1 MAKWAIVTGPTAGI
15 GAAYAKLLAAKGYNL
30 VLVSRDLK
38 RLKQTAADLTASH
51 AIETQVLSADLTTDK
66 GIATLADFIAKN
78 EIEVLINNAGFG
90 LNSSFVKSSAADEQ
104 SVVNILVTAPMQ
116 LSHAVLPQM
125 VARKSGTIV
134 NVSSVAGYF
143 AAGHYS
149 AAKAYVTVLTESM
162 HAEVGKHGV
171 NVSALCPGFTKT
183 EFHQRAKMKMD
194 ALPSFMWL
202 DADFLVAKSWADAQA
217 GKAISIPGWQYRVMV
232 WIAKNAPRAWMR
244 RTGITLRSKQ
254 R

>member
-1 MAKWAIVTGPTAGI
+1 MTKWALVTGPTAGI
-15 GAAYAKLLAAKGYNL
+15 GAAYAKLLASKGFNL

-38 RLKQTAADLTASH
+38 RLKQTAADLTAKH
-51 AIETQVLSADLTTDK
+51 GIETQVLSADLTTEK
-66 GIATLADFIAKN
+66 GIAALSDFIAKN

-125 VARKSGTIV
+125 MSRKSGTIV

-162 HAEVGKHGV
+162 HAEVSKHGV

-194 ALPSFMWL
+194 ALPEFMWL
-202 DADFLVAKSWADAQA
+202 NADFLVAKSWADAQR
-217 GKAISIPGWQYRVMV
+217 GKAISIPGWQYRLMV

>member
-30 VLVSRDLK
+30 VLVSRDLE
-38 RLKQTAADLTASH
+38 RLKQTAADLTAKH
-51 AIETQVLSADLTTDK
+51 GVETQVLSADLTTDK
-66 GIATLADFIAKN
+66 GIASLADFIAKN
-78 EIEVLINNAGFG
+78 EIEVLINNAGYG

-104 SVVNILVTAPMQ
+104 AVVNILVAAPMQ

-162 HAEVGKHGV
+162 HAEVSKHGV

-194 ALPSFMWL
+194 ALPNFMWL

>member
-1 MAKWAIVTGPTAGI
+1 VAKWAIVTGPTAGI

-149 AAKAYVTVLTESM
+149 AAKAYVTVLTESI

-171 NVSALCPGFTKT
+171 KVSALCPGFTKT

-194 ALPSFMWL
+194 ALPKFMWL
-202 DADFLVAKSWADAQA
+202 DADFLVAQSWADAQA

-232 WIAKNAPRAWMR
+232 WIAQNAPRAWMR

>member
-1 MAKWAIVTGPTAGI
+1 MSKWAIVTGPTAGI

-38 RLKQTAADLTASH
+38 RLEQTAADLTAKH
-51 AIETQVLSADLTTDK
+51 AIETKVLSADLTTDK
-66 GIATLADFIAKN
+66 GIASLADFIAKN

-162 HAEVGKHGV
+162 HAEVSKHGV

-244 RTGITLRSKQ
+244 RTGITLRSRQ

>member
-1 MAKWAIVTGPTAGI
+1 MIKWAIVTGPTAGI

-30 VLVSRDLK
+30 VLVSRDLG
-38 RLKQTAADLTASH
+38 RLKQTAADLTAKH
-51 AIETQVLSADLTTDK
+51 AIETQVLTADLTTDK

-149 AAKAYVTVLTESM
+149 AAKAYVTVLTESI
-162 HAEVGKHGV
+162 HAEVSKHGV

-194 ALPSFMWL
+194 ALPEFMWL
-202 DADFLVAKSWADAQA
+202 NADFLVAKSWADAQR

-244 RTGITLRSKQ
+244 RSGITLRSKQ

>member
-1 MAKWAIVTGPTAGI
+1 MSKWAIVTGPTAGI

>member
-1 MAKWAIVTGPTAGI
+1 MAKWAVVTGPTAGI
-15 GAAYAKLLAAKGYNL
+15 GAAYAKLLASKGFNL

-38 RLKQTAADLTASH
+38 RLGQTAADLTAQH
-51 AIETQVLSADLTTDK
+51 GVETQVLSADLTTDK

-90 LNSSFVKSSAADEQ
+90 LNSSFVKSTAADEQ
-104 SVVNILVTAPMQ
+104 AVVNILVAAPMQ

-149 AAKAYVTVLTESM
+149 AAKAYLTVLTESM
-162 HAEVGKHGV
+162 HAEVSKHGV
-171 NVSALCPGFTKT
+171 NVSALCPGFTRT

-194 ALPSFMWL
+194 ALPNFMWL

-217 GKAISIPGWQYRVMV
+217 GKAVSIPGWQYRVMV

>member
-1 MAKWAIVTGPTAGI
+1 MAKWAVVTGPTAGI
-15 GAAYAKLLAAKGYNL
+15 GAAYAKLLAAKGFNL

-38 RLKQTAADLTASH
+38 RLGQTAADLTAKH

-104 SVVNILVTAPMQ
+104 SVLNILVAAPMQ

-162 HAEVGKHGV
+162 HAEVSKHGV

-194 ALPSFMWL
+194 ALPNFMWL

-244 RTGITLRSKQ
+244 RSGITVSSK
-254 R
+254 RR

>member
-1 MAKWAIVTGPTAGI
+1 
-15 GAAYAKLLAAKGYNL
+15 
-30 VLVSRDLK
+30 VL
-38 RLKQTAADLTASH
+38 T
-51 AIETQVLSADLTTDK
+51 ADLTTDK

-90 LNSSFVKSSAADEQ
+90 LNSSFVKSEAAGEQ
-104 SVVNILVTAPMQ
+104 AMLNILVTTPMR
-116 LSHAVLPQM
+116 LAHAVLPQM
-125 VARKSGTIV
+125 VARKTGTVV

-149 AAKAYVTVLTESM
+149 AAKAYVTVLSESL
-162 HAEVGKHGV
+162 HAEVAKHGV

-232 WIAKNAPRAWMR
+232 WIAKASPRAWMR
-244 RTGITLRSKQ
+244 RSGITVSSKK

>member
-1 MAKWAIVTGPTAGI
+1 MAKWALVTGPTAGI
-15 GAAYAKLLAAKGYNL
+15 GAAYAKLLAAKGFNL
-30 VLVSRDLK
+30 VLVSRDLT
-38 RLKQTAADLTASH
+38 RLKQTAADLTAKH

-104 SVVNILVTAPMQ
+104 SVLNILVAAPMQ

-162 HAEVGKHGV
+162 HAEVSKHGV

-194 ALPSFMWL
+194 ALPEFMWL
-202 DADFLVAKSWADAQA
+202 NADFLVAKSWADAQA

-244 RTGITLRSKQ
+244 RTGITVRSKQ

>member
-1 MAKWAIVTGPTAGI
+1 MSKWAIVTGPTAGI

-38 RLKQTAADLTASH
+38 RLKQTAADLTAKH
-51 AIETQVLSADLTTDK
+51 AIETQVLSADLTTAK

-162 HAEVGKHGV
+162 HAEVSKHGV

>member
-38 RLKQTAADLTASH
+38 RLEQTAADLTAKH

-66 GIATLADFIAKN
+66 GIATLADYIAKN

-116 LSHAVLPQM
+116 LSHAVLPKM

-162 HAEVGKHGV
+162 HAEVSKHGV

>member
-1 MAKWAIVTGPTAGI
+1 MIKWAIVTGPTAGI

-30 VLVSRDLK
+30 VLVSRDLG
-38 RLKQTAADLTASH
+38 RLKQTAADLTAKH
-51 AIETQVLSADLTTDK
+51 GIETQVLTADLTTDK

-149 AAKAYVTVLTESM
+149 AAKAYVTVLTESI
-162 HAEVGKHGV
+162 HAEVSKHGV

-194 ALPSFMWL
+194 SLPEFMWL
-202 DADFLVAKSWADAQA
+202 NADFLVAKSWADAQR

-232 WIAKNAPRAWMR
+232 WIAKASPRAWMR
-244 RTGITLRSKQ
+244 RSGITVSSKK

>member
-1 MAKWAIVTGPTAGI
+1 VAKWALVTGPTAGI
-15 GAAYAKLLAAKGYNL
+15 GAAYAKLLAAKGFNL

-38 RLKQTAADLTASH
+38 RLGQTAADLTAKH

-66 GIATLADFIAKN
+66 GIASLADFIAKN

-104 SVVNILVTAPMQ
+104 AVLNILVAAPMQ

-162 HAEVGKHGV
+162 HAEVSKHGV

-194 ALPSFMWL
+194 ALPNFMWL
-202 DADFLVAKSWADAQA
+202 NADFLVAKSWTDAQA

>member
-1 MAKWAIVTGPTAGI
+1 MSNWAVVTGPTAGI
-15 GAAYAKLLAAKGYNL
+15 GAAYAKLLASKGFDL
-30 VLVSRDLK
+30 VLVSRDLE
-38 RLKQTAADLTASH
+38 RLNDAAADLTERYGVA
-51 AIETQVLSADLTTDK
+51 TKVLSLDLTTED

-162 HAEVGKHGV
+162 HAEVSKHGV
-171 NVSALCPGFTKT
+171 KVSALCPGFTKT

-194 ALPSFMWL
+194 ALPKFMWL

>member
-1 MAKWAIVTGPTAGI
+1 MAKWAMVTGPTAGI
-15 GAAYAKLLAAKGYNL
+15 GAAYAKLLAAKGFNL

-38 RLKQTAADLTASH
+38 RLGQTAADLTAKH

-104 SVVNILVTAPMQ
+104 SVLNILVAAPMQ

-162 HAEVGKHGV
+162 HAEVSKHGV

-194 ALPSFMWL
+194 ALPNFMWL
-202 DADFLVAKSWADAQA
+202 DADFLVAKSWTDAQA

-232 WIAKNAPRAWMR
+232 CIAKNAPRAWMR
-244 RTGITLRSKQ
+244 RSGITVSSK
-254 R
+254 RR

>member
-1 MAKWAIVTGPTAGI
+1 MSKWAIVTGPTAGI
-15 GAAYAKLLAAKGYNL
+15 GAAYAKLLASKGFNL

-38 RLKQTAADLTASH
+38 RLGQTAADLTAKH
-51 AIETQVLSADLTTDK
+51 AIETQVLSADLTTDN
-66 GIATLADFIAKN
+66 GIAALADFIAKN
-78 EIEVLINNAGFG
+78 EIEVLVNNAGFG

-104 SVVNILVTAPMQ
+104 AVVNILVTAPMQ

-149 AAKAYVTVLTESM
+149 AAKAYVTVLSESL
-162 HAEVGKHGV
+162 HAEVSKQGV

-194 ALPSFMWL
+194 AVPSFMWL
-202 DADFLVAKSWADAQA
+202 DADFLVAKSWADAQS
-217 GKAISIPGWQYRVMV
+217 GKAISVPGWQYRVMV
-232 WIAKNAPRAWMR
+232 WIAKTAPRSWMR
-244 RTGITLRSKQ
+244 RSGISVSSKK

>member
-1 MAKWAIVTGPTAGI
+1 MSKWAIVTGPTAGI

-38 RLKQTAADLTASH
+38 RLKQTAADLTAKH
-51 AIETQVLSADLTTDK
+51 AIETQVHSADLTTDK

-149 AAKAYVTVLTESM
+149 AAKAYVTVLTESI
-162 HAEVGKHGV
+162 HAEVSKHGV

>member
-1 MAKWAIVTGPTAGI
+1 MSKWAIVTGPTAGI
-15 GAAYAKLLAAKGYNL
+15 GAAYAKLLASKGYNL

-38 RLKQTAADLTASH
+38 RLKQTAADLTAKH

-66 GIATLADFIAKN
+66 GIAALADFISKN

-149 AAKAYVTVLTESM
+149 AAKSYVTVLTESM
-162 HAEVGKHGV
+162 HAEVSKHGV

-244 RTGITLRSKQ
+244 RTGITLRSKK

>member
-1 MAKWAIVTGPTAGI
+1 MTSWAVVTGPTAGI
-15 GAAYAKLLAAKGYNL
+15 GAAYAKLLAAKGFNL

-38 RLKQTAADLTASH
+38 RLGQTAADLTAKH
-51 AIETQVLSADLTTDK
+51 GVETQVLSADLTTDK
-66 GIATLADFIAKN
+66 GIATLAAFIAKN
-78 EIEVLINNAGFG
+78 DIEVLINNAGFG
-90 LNSSFVKSSAADEQ
+90 LNSSFVKSSADDEQ

-125 VARKSGTIV
+125 VARKSGTVV

-149 AAKAYVTVLTESM
+149 AAKAYVTVLSESL
-162 HAEVGKHGV
+162 HAEVAKHGV
-171 NVSALCPGFTKT
+171 KVSALCPGFTKT

-202 DADFLVAKSWADAQA
+202 SADFLVAKSWADAQR
-217 GKAISIPGWQYRVMV
+217 GKAISIPGWQYRMMV

-244 RTGITLRSKQ
+244 RTGITVRSKQ

>member
-1 MAKWAIVTGPTAGI
+1 MAEWAIVTGPTAGI

-30 VLVSRDLK
+30 LLVSRDLK
-38 RLKQTAADLTASH
+38 RLKQTAADLTAKH
-51 AIETQVLSADLTTDK
+51 AIETQVLTADLTTDK

-149 AAKAYVTVLTESM
+149 AAKAYVTVLTESI
-162 HAEVGKHGV
+162 HAEVSKHGV

-232 WIAKNAPRAWMR
+232 WIAKASPRAWMR
-244 RTGITLRSKQ
+244 RSGITVSSKK

>member
-15 GAAYAKLLAAKGYNL
+15 GAAYAKLLASKGYNL

-38 RLKQTAADLTASH
+38 RLGQTAADLTAQH
-51 AIETQVLSADLTTDK
+51 GVQTQVLSADLTTEK
-66 GIATLADFIAKN
+66 GIATLSDFIAKN

-90 LNSSFVKSSAADEQ
+90 LNSSFVKSTAADEQ
-104 SVVNILVTAPMQ
+104 AVVNILVAAPMQ

-149 AAKAYVTVLTESM
+149 AAKAYLTVLTESM
-162 HAEVGKHGV
+162 HAEVSKHGV
-171 NVSALCPGFTKT
+171 NVSALCPGFTRT

-194 ALPSFMWL
+194 ALPNFMWL
-202 DADFLVAKSWADAQA
+202 DAECLVAKSWADAQA
-217 GKAISIPGWQYRVMV
+217 GKAVSIPGWQYRVMV

-244 RTGITLRSKQ
+244 RTGITVRSKQ

>member
-1 MAKWAIVTGPTAGI
+1 
-15 GAAYAKLLAAKGYNL
+15 
-30 VLVSRDLK
+30 
-38 RLKQTAADLTASH
+38 
-51 AIETQVLSADLTTDK
+51 
-66 GIATLADFIAKN
+66 
-78 EIEVLINNAGFG
+78 
-90 LNSSFVKSSAADEQ
+90 
-104 SVVNILVTAPMQ
+104 MQ

-162 HAEVGKHGV
+162 HAEVSKHGV

-194 ALPSFMWL
+194 ALPNFMWL

-244 RTGITLRSKQ
+244 RTGITVRSKQ

>member
-1 MAKWAIVTGPTAGI
+1 MAKWAMVTGPTAGI
-15 GAAYAKLLAAKGYNL
+15 GAAYAKLLASKGFNL

-38 RLKQTAADLTASH
+38 RLGQTAADLTAKH
-51 AIETQVLSADLTTDK
+51 AIETQVLSADLATDK

-162 HAEVGKHGV
+162 HAEVRKHGV
-171 NVSALCPGFTKT
+171 KVSALCPGFTKT

-194 ALPSFMWL
+194 ALPKFMWL
-202 DADFLVAKSWADAQA
+202 DADFLVAKSWADAQS

>member
-1 MAKWAIVTGPTAGI
+1 MAKWALVTGPTAGI
-15 GAAYAKLLAAKGYNL
+15 GAAYANLLATKGYNL

-38 RLKQTAADLTASH
+38 RLKQTAADLTAKH
-51 AIETQVLSADLTTDK
+51 GIETQVLSADLTTEK
-66 GIATLADFIAKN
+66 GIAALSDFIAKN

-125 VARKSGTIV
+125 VSRKSGTIV

-162 HAEVGKHGV
+162 HAEVSKHGV

-194 ALPSFMWL
+194 ALPEFMWL
-202 DADFLVAKSWADAQA
+202 NADFLVAKSWADAQR

>member
-1 MAKWAIVTGPTAGI
+1 MIKWAIVTGPTAGI

-30 VLVSRDLK
+30 VLVSRDLG
-38 RLKQTAADLTASH
+38 RLKQTAADLTAKH
-51 AIETQVLSADLTTDK
+51 GIETQVLTADLTTDK

-149 AAKAYVTVLTESM
+149 AAKAYVTVLTESI
-162 HAEVGKHGV
+162 HAEVSKHGV

-194 ALPSFMWL
+194 ALPEFMWL
-202 DADFLVAKSWADAQA
+202 NADFLVAKSWADAQR

-244 RTGITLRSKQ
+244 RSGITLRSKQ

>member
-1 MAKWAIVTGPTAGI
+1 VAGWALVTGPTAGI

-38 RLKQTAADLTASH
+38 RLKQTAADLTAKHS
-51 AIETQVLSADLTTDK
+51 IETKVLSVDLTTEK
-66 GIATLADFIAKN
+66 GIATLEKFVTENQID
-78 EIEVLINNAGFG
+78 VLINNAGFG
-90 LNSSFVKSSAADEQ
+90 LNSSFVKSEAAGEQ
-104 SVVNILVTAPMQ
+104 AMLNILVTTPMR
-116 LSHAVLPQM
+116 LAHAVLPQM
-125 VARKSGTIV
+125 VARKSGTVV

-149 AAKAYVTVLTESM
+149 AAKAYVTVLSESL
-162 HAEVGKHGV
+162 HAEVAKHGV
-171 NVSALCPGFTKT
+171 KVSALCPGFTKT

-202 DADFLVAKSWADAQA
+202 NADFLVAKSWADAQR
-217 GKAISIPGWQYRVMV
+217 GKALSIPGWQYRVMV

-244 RTGITLRSKQ
+244 RSGITVSSKN

>member
-1 MAKWAIVTGPTAGI
+1 MTIWALVTGPTAGI
-15 GAAYAKLLAAKGYNL
+15 GAAYANLLATKGYNL
-30 VLVSRDLK
+30 VLVSRDLT
-38 RLKQTAADLTASH
+38 RLKQTAADLTAKH
-51 AIETQVLSADLTTDK
+51 GIETQVLSADLTTEK
-66 GIATLADFIAKN
+66 GIAALSDFIAKN

-125 VARKSGTIV
+125 MSRKSGTIV

-149 AAKAYVTVLTESM
+149 AAKAYVTVLSESL
-162 HAEVGKHGV
+162 HAEVSKHGV

-194 ALPSFMWL
+194 ALPEFMWL
-202 DADFLVAKSWADAQA
+202 NADFLVAKSWADAQR

>member
-51 AIETQVLSADLTTDK
+51 AIETQVLSADLPTDK

-104 SVVNILVTAPMQ
+104 SVVNILVTAPML

-125 VARKSGTIV
+125 LARKSGTIV

>member
-1 MAKWAIVTGPTAGI
+1 MTSWALVTGPTAGI
-15 GAAYAKLLAAKGYNL
+15 GAAYANLLATKGYNL

-38 RLKQTAADLTASH
+38 RLKQTAADLTAKH
-51 AIETQVLSADLTTDK
+51 GIETQVLSADLTTDK
-66 GIATLADFIAKN
+66 GIAALSDFIAKN

-125 VARKSGTIV
+125 VSRKSGTIV

-162 HAEVGKHGV
+162 HAEVSKHGV

-194 ALPSFMWL
+194 ALPEFMWL
-202 DADFLVAKSWADAQA
+202 NADFLVAKSWADAQR

>member
-1 MAKWAIVTGPTAGI
+1 MAKWALVTGPTAGI
-15 GAAYAKLLAAKGYNL
+15 GAAYAKLLAAKGFNL

-38 RLKQTAADLTASH
+38 RLGQTAADLTAKH

-66 GIATLADFIAKN
+66 GIASLADFIAKN

-104 SVVNILVTAPMQ
+104 AVLNILVAAPMQ

-162 HAEVGKHGV
+162 HAEVSKHGV

-194 ALPSFMWL
+194 ALPNFMWL
-202 DADFLVAKSWADAQA
+202 NADFLVAKSWTDAQA

>member
-1 MAKWAIVTGPTAGI
+1 MASWALVTGPTAGI
-15 GAAYAKLLAAKGYNL
+15 GAAYAKLLASKGFNL

-38 RLKQTAADLTASH
+38 RLKQTAADLTAKH
-51 AIETQVLSADLTTDK
+51 GIETQVLSADLTTDK
-66 GIATLADFIAKN
+66 GIAALSDFIAKN

-125 VARKSGTIV
+125 VSRKSGTIV

-149 AAKAYVTVLTESM
+149 AAKAYVTVLSESL
-162 HAEVGKHGV
+162 HAEVSKHGV

-194 ALPSFMWL
+194 ALPEFMWL
-202 DADFLVAKSWADAQA
+202 NADFLVAKSWADAQR

>member
-1 MAKWAIVTGPTAGI
+1 MTSWALVTGSTAGI
-15 GAAYAKLLAAKGYNL
+15 GASYANLLATKGYNL

-38 RLKQTAADLTASH
+38 RLKQTAAELSAKHGID
-51 AIETQVLSADLTTDK
+51 TQVFSADLTTEE
-66 GIATLADFIAKN
+66 GIAATEKYITDN
-78 EIEVLINNAGFG
+78 EIDVLINNAGFG
-90 LNSSFVKSSAADEQ
+90 LNASFVKSAAADEQ
-104 SVVNILVTAPMQ
+104 SVVNILVSAPMR
-116 LSHAVLPQM
+116 LAHAVLPQM
-125 VARKSGTIV
+125 VARKSGTVV

-149 AAKAYVTVLTESM
+149 AAKAYVTVLSESL
-162 HAEVGKHGV
+162 HAEVSKHGV

-194 ALPSFMWL
+194 ALPEFLWL
-202 DADFLVAKSWADAQA
+202 NADFLVAKSWADAQR

-244 RTGITLRSKQ
+244 RTGIKLRSKQ

>member
-1 MAKWAIVTGPTAGI
+1 MTSWALVTGPTAGI
-15 GAAYAKLLAAKGYNL
+15 GAAYAKLLAAKGFNL

-38 RLKQTAADLTASH
+38 RLGQTAADLTAKH

-90 LNSSFVKSSAADEQ
+90 LNSSFVKSSDADEQ
-104 SVVNILVTAPMQ
+104 SVLNILVAAPMQ

-162 HAEVGKHGV
+162 HAEVSKHGV

-194 ALPSFMWL
+194 ALPNFMWL

-232 WIAKNAPRAWMR
+232 WIAKNAPRVWMR
-244 RTGITLRSKQ
+244 RTGITVRSKQ